1 MPINLNITLVQYDI
15 CWKNTNNNFKKLDLL
30 LSPISSTDII
40 LLPEMFNTGFCP
52 ENIDLSETMDG
63 VTIEWM
69 KKLSKDKR
77 CAVAGSLM
85 IKENDNVYNRLVWI
99 SSTGKIFKYDKSHLF
114 SFAKEDRFIAKG
126 KDRLILMEKGW
137 KICPLICYD
146 LRFPV
151 YSRNNVD
158 YDLLIYLANWPVKRI
173 ESWNTLLK
181 ARSIE
186 NQCYT
191 VGVNRTGKDANEVL
205 FNGETK
211 VFNAFGTEIITA
223 SKGEEQVLQV
233 VLNREDVNLKRR
245 QMNFLKDRDK
255 FTIH

>member
-1 MPINLNITLVQYDI
+1 MPNNLNITLVQYDI
-15 CWKNTNNNFKKLDLL
+15 SWKNTDNNLKKLDLL
-30 LSPISSTDII
+30 LNPISSTDII

-52 ENIDLSETMDG
+52 ENIDLSESMDG
-63 VTIEWM
+63 GTIEWM

-77 CAVAGSLM
+77 CAIAGSLM

-114 SFAKEDRFIAKG
+114 SFAKEDKFIEKG
-126 KDRLILMEKGW
+126 KERLILVEKGW
-137 KICPLICYD
+137 KICPVIWYD
-146 LRFPV
+146 LGFPV

-191 VGVNRTGKDANEVL
+191 VGVNRIGKDANEVL

-211 VFNAFGTEIITA
+211 VFNAFGAEIITA
-223 SKGEEQVLQV
+223 PKGEEQVLQV
-233 VLNREDVNLKRR
+233 VLNREDVKLKRR

>member
-1 MPINLNITLVQYDI
+1 MSINL
-15 CWKNTNNNFKKLDLL
+15 
-30 LSPISSTDII
+30 
-40 LLPEMFNTGFCP
+40 
-52 ENIDLSETMDG
+52 
-63 VTIEWM
+63 
-69 KKLSKDKR
+69 
-77 CAVAGSLM
+77 
-85 IKENDNVYNRLVWI
+85 
-99 SSTGKIFKYDKSHLF
+99 H
-114 SFAKEDRFIAKG
+114 
-126 KDRLILMEKGW
+126 
-137 KICPLICYD
+137 D

-191 VGVNRTGKDANEVL
+191 VGVNRTGKDDNEVL

-223 SKGEEQVLQV
+223 LQ
-233 VLNREDVNLKRR
+233 R
-245 QMNFLKDRDK
+245 
-255 FTIH
+255 

>member
-1 MPINLNITLVQYDI
+1 MQNNLNINLVQYDI
-15 CWKNTNNNFKKLDLL
+15 CWKKTDKNLKKLDFLL
-30 LSPISSTDII
+30 KSISTADVI
-40 LLPEMFNTGFCP
+40 LFPEMFNTGFCP
-52 ENIDLSETMDG
+52 EDIDLSEPMNG
-63 VTIEWM
+63 ETIEWM
-69 KKLSKDKR
+69 KQLSKDKR

-85 IKENDNVYNRLVWI
+85 IKENGKVYNRLVWV
-99 SSTGKIFKYDKSHLF
+99 SSTGKIYTYDKSHLF
-114 SFAKEDRFIAKG
+114 SLAKEDKFIEKG
-126 KDRLILMEKGW
+126 KDRLILFEKGW

-151 YSRNNVD
+151 YSRNDVD

-191 VGVNRTGKDANEVL
+191 VGVNRIGKDDNNVL

-211 VFNAFGTEIITA
+211 VFNAFGDEIITA
-223 SKGEEQVLQV
+223 SKGKEQVLQI
-233 VLNREDVNLKRR
+233 VLSLEDVKLKRR
-245 QMNFLKDRDK
+245 QMKFLKDRDK